1 MNKKGD
7 KPVSENEPLPEKRGL
22 LETPYRPT
30 SRRAKIIRRVL
41 FTESVRSRSSKKEV
55 PAANPYFTIKQSLV

>member
-1 MNKKGD
+1 MGN

-22 LETPYRPT
+22 LDTPYKPT

-41 FTESVRSRSSKKEV
+41 FTESVRNGSKNEV
-55 PAANPYFTIKQSLV
+55 SAANTYFTIKQSLS

>member
-1 MNKKGD
+1 MGN

-22 LETPYRPT
+22 LDTPYRPI

-41 FTESVRSRSSKKEV
+41 FTESDKNRSKNEV
-55 PAANPYFTIKQSLV
+55 STANTYFAIKQSLG